1 MPLPSKHVQ
10 GDQHFAE
17 AAASV
22 AAEAAI
28 LPVPPQGG
36 GFEYLDHTADVQL
49 HSWGH
54 DLATAY
60 GQAATAMFA
69 YMTDLDT
76 VQARNMCTKPKGEF
90 SASSSTLC
98 PAVVRLLSKVDVK

>member
-1 MPLPSKHVQ
+1 M
-10 GDQHFAE
+10 
-17 AAASV
+17 
-22 AAEAAI
+22 
-28 LPVPPQGG
+28 
-36 GFEYLDHTADVQL
+36 DHAADVQL

-76 VQARNMCTKPKGEF
+76 VQARREHVSKPKGEF

>member
-1 MPLPSKHVQ
+1 MSDDDGALPQRPRRRRRRDAMPMPSKHVQ

-76 VQARNMCTKPKGEF
+76 VQALREHVYQAEG
-90 SASSSTLC
+90 
-98 PAVVRLLSKVDVK
+98 